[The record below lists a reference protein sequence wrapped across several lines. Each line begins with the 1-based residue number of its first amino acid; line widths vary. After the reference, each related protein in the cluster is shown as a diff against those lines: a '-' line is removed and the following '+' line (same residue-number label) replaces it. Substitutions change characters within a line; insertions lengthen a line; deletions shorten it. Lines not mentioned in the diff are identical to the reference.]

1 MVAEAGRISSPELT
15 GVGPKN
21 KQIALPGGQNAISP
35 KSTVSLAHSSFSLE
49 MEVEK
54 YISSPHIWE
63 MPSMG
68 SELIKALEVGES
80 FNSPSMDNFSNSKI
94 IYVINFL

>member
-1 MVAEAGRISSPELT
+1 
-15 GVGPKN
+15 
-21 KQIALPGGQNAISP
+21 
-35 KSTVSLAHSSFSLE
+35 
-49 MEVEK
+49 
-54 YISSPHIWE
+54 

-94 IYVINFL
+94 IFVINFL